1 MNIRNEKEEK
11 ENTSYNSNEK
21 NNTKC
26 TNIYT
31 DNKDFEFDKKKQ
43 NKINDL
49 FKTNYFYNL
58 KSFFCFKDRKTKFIN
73 LCHEAITNEI
83 CIERILKKLLYSI

>member
-1 MNIRNEKEEK
+1 MKKKNICNKVFKNQIAITESGLNIRNEKEEK

-31 DNKDFEFDKKKQ
+31 DNKDFEFDKKK
-43 NKINDL
+43 
-49 FKTNYFYNL
+49 
-58 KSFFCFKDRKTKFIN
+58 
-73 LCHEAITNEI
+73 
-83 CIERILKKLLYSI
+83 